1 MDIDLDL
8 LCSICDKYSATN
20 VSRLY
25 MLDNIPQKKLKNAI
39 QHFPLVGIKRTFML
53 YDCTVLGNCKTGIAV
68 CDNGVFYKNDWTINP
83 RYKYFTWD
91 EISKLK
97 VYVKKNFIFFGD
109 KNKVFLPNDGN
120 ITSNIL
126 EDIFKKIQ
134 QSLYYENNQTINIAK
149 SIEYKSKLSKT
160 TVWMI
165 AVDGKQYGP
174 MDEEEIE
181 KKLVDKFF
189 IPEFTL
195 VWKQGMDNWD
205 IISNVRE
212 FKCILQNVNLN
223 IIPPPIPDISGT
235 KITKNNEKIDINN
248 CELEELLAFD
258 CISLQMANHL
268 IEKRRCGKIFY
279 NVDDIRI
286 ILDLKPHEIEEIKD
300 KFIFNLSK
308 TSKGVRKVE
317 F

>member
-1 MDIDLDL
+1 
-8 LCSICDKYSATN
+8 
-20 VSRLY
+20 
-25 MLDNIPQKKLKNAI
+25 
-39 QHFPLVGIKRTFML
+39 
-53 YDCTVLGNCKTGIAV
+53 
-68 CDNGVFYKNDWTINP
+68 
-83 RYKYFTWD
+83 
-91 EISKLK
+91 
-97 VYVKKNFIFFGD
+97 
-109 KNKVFLPNDGN
+109 
-120 ITSNIL
+120 
-126 EDIFKKIQ
+126 
-134 QSLYYENNQTINIAK
+134 
-149 SIEYKSKLSKT
+149 
-160 TVWMI
+160 
-165 AVDGKQYGP
+165 
-174 MDEEEIE
+174 
-181 KKLVDKFF
+181 
-189 IPEFTL
+189 
-195 VWKQGMDNWD
+195 MDNWD